1 MNNAKAKL
9 DNSIKAQSK
18 NLLDPIK
25 HLLTNY
31 HETFYKSIIGEMPI
45 DGTLARVWVQGL
57 QIVGWI
63 ITKEEHLIKIN
74 LGILDIRNIWRSTW
88 HWNLNN
94 LEC

>member
-45 DGTLARVWVQGL
+45 DGTLARV
-57 QIVGWI
+57 
-63 ITKEEHLIKIN
+63 
-74 LGILDIRNIWRSTW
+74 
-88 HWNLNN
+88 
-94 LEC
+94 